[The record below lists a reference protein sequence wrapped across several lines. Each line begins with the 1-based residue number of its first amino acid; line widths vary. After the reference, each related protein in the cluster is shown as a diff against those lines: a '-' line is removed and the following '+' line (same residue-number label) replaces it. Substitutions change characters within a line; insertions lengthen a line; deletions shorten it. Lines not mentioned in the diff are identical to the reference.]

1 LLQGFT
7 SDQNQTPSFI
17 IGPSENIRKK
27 FLPSPSGCPTTLDT
41 IAGEMITKILI
52 AIETVMNRI
61 CPQTRFQPCFAK
73 QEEFSFVKNQSP
85 FLP

>member
-1 LLQGFT
+1 
-7 SDQNQTPSFI
+7 
-17 IGPSENIRKK
+17 
-27 FLPSPSGCPTTLDT
+27 
-41 IAGEMITKILI
+41 MITKILI

-61 CPQTRFQPCFAK
+61 YPQNRFQPCFAK

>member
-1 LLQGFT
+1 MSTKYF
-7 SDQNQTPSFI
+7 
-17 IGPSENIRKK
+17 SEKIS
-27 FLPSPSGCPTTLDT
+27 SPSRCPIGVDRVSL
-41 IAGEMITKILI
+41 EMITKILI

-61 CPQTRFQPCFAK
+61 YPQPPFQPCFAK